1 MYVSYHKLNGVH
13 HCFIMNIKEVLNRFF
28 HIYTINVIVIT
39 CEPIFGHTLHAF
51 TLFANL
57 LVENLM
63 LLVVVIAKPIVVKT

>member
-1 MYVSYHKLNGVH
+1 
-13 HCFIMNIKEVLNRFF
+13 MNIKEVLNRFF